1 MGPFLWPSAG
11 MPSPLVE
18 DSKAKGYKG
27 KLWEF
32 FVKVLFLLGDSDC
45 EVRKQEASTER
56 ECWVWAG
63 FLTILLHHWLE
74 GSGSKN
80 EVTCF
85 KIPTSQRLP
94 LVRTRPQKK
103 TGYLIK
109 FVLFLVL
116 ERFPWQILPSISGTC
131 ETQKDYCCF
140 RGKNV
145 HSAAWALVPVV
156 RFVLARTL
164 QASSIARPDMALGRA
179 SWESRPFRDLF
190 VLNMIP
196 DTMSKP
202 PFL

>member
-32 FVKVLFLLGDSDC
+32 FVKVLFLLGDSDR

-109 FVLFLVL
+109 FFVFSVGKVSLANTSKYLRNLWDSEGLLLF
-116 ERFPWQILPSISGTC
+116 
-131 ETQKDYCCF
+131 
-140 RGKNV
+140 
-145 HSAAWALVPVV
+145 
-156 RFVLARTL
+156 
-164 QASSIARPDMALGRA
+164 
-179 SWESRPFRDLF
+179 SWEERALSRLGSSACGE
-190 VLNMIP
+190 VCLGP
-196 DTMSKP
+196 DSSGLVYSPARHGFGKSFMGEQTIQGP
-202 PFL
+202 ICA